1 MITNKTPSKEYSHR
15 LVLIASLFTTVLIT
29 SNLIAVKIITIGT
42 FILPAAILLF
52 PISYIIGDVLTEVYG
67 YAKARQ
73 VIWIGFSCNIFAI
86 LAIWIA
92 GALPAADFWINQDSW
107 NNILGLVPRI
117 LFASLIAYLIGE
129 FANAYILAK
138 VKVIT
143 KGKFLW
149 LRTISSTIVGQAL
162 DSTVFIFI
170 AFVGNIPT
178 STLIIMIFT
187 QWIVKTIYE
196 IAMTP
201 ITYIVV
207 NYLKR
212 VDSSDVYD
220 NEIDFNPISIKN

>member
-1 MITNKTPSKEYSHR
+1 MNTNKTPSKEYSHR

-73 VIWIGFSCNIFAI
+73 VIWIGFACNIFAI

-92 GALPAADFWINQDSW
+92 GVLPAADFWINQDSW

-178 STLIIMIFT
+178 STLIVMIFT
-187 QWIVKTIYE
+187 QWIVKTLYE

-201 ITYIVV
+201 ITYVSV

-220 NEIDFNPISIKN
+220 DEIDFNPISIKS